1 MTSYYDNGCE
11 REDLEVMRKMKP
23 GLFVVCIVFI
33 MAVNWMACDM
43 FLPAQPQIVEYFQT
57 DAGTLN
63 LALSVWFVVSAVSV
77 LLGGPLSD
85 KFGRKP
91 MLLLAV
97 LLFTGFGFGCML
109 APSVWFLIACRGGA
123 AFGGGIIT
131 AVTMAMV
138 KDYLDIE
145 LFQKA
150 MAVIQSIIVLGPVVA
165 PFLGSF
171 LLMLGNWRWV
181 MGGLAVL
188 GTISLVIS
196 LLLPETLP
204 EERRVRGGML
214 PAMKGLIEV
223 GRDRNFSVLLLI
235 ISFVYMPFFAFVS
248 VCSYIC
254 MDFFGMSYMQYSLF
268 YGGICIVS
276 FTAPFVYLYLDK
288 RFQSKNIL
296 LACFV
301 LLLLSTL
308 GLGIWGKLS
317 PLALLLVFLPYT
329 YAEGIS
335 RPLGMVLLLNQ
346 HDDTSGAASALTG
359 FSTSIVGTLG
369 TVVATMVWGNY
380 IDGLFWIFLG
390 CLLLSVGLWGLLV
403 KWKVEL

>member
-1 MTSYYDNGCE
+1 
-11 REDLEVMRKMKP
+11 MRKMNP

-43 FLPAQPQIVEYFQT
+43 FLPAQPEIVEYFQT

-109 APSVWFLIACRGGA
+109 APSVWFLIGCRGGA

-138 KDYLDIE
+138 KDYLDAE

-181 MGGLAVL
+181 MGGLAAL
-188 GTISLVIS
+188 GAICLLLTIF
-196 LLLPETLP
+196 LPETLP
-204 EERRVRGGML
+204 QERRVRGGML
-214 PAMKGLIEV
+214 PAMKGLVEV
-223 GRDRNFSVLLLI
+223 GKDRNFSILLLI
-235 ISFVYMPFFAFVS
+235 ISFVCMPFFAFVA

-254 MDFFGMSYMQYSLF
+254 MEFFDMTYLQYSLF
-268 YGGICIVS
+268 YGGICVVS
-276 FTAPFVYLYLDK
+276 FTAPFVYLFLDK

-296 LACFV
+296 LGCFF
-301 LLLLSTL
+301 LLALSTI
-308 GLGIWGKLS
+308 GLILFGKIS
-317 PLALLLVFLPYT
+317 PIALLIVFLPYT

-369 TVVATMVWGNY
+369 TVVATMAWSNY

-390 CLLLSVGLWGLLV
+390 CFVLAVGLWGLLA
-403 KWKVEL
+403 KWKVSL